1 MFNKIIRRKE
11 MNETTYD
18 VFNVKLTEEDLVQQ
32 LYVILQDDFNATIKQ
47 NENKVILSFTNGQ
60 TFILNVKEVE

>member
-1 MFNKIIRRKE
+1 
-11 MNETTYD
+11 MNETIYD
-18 VFNVKLTEEDLVQQ
+18 VFNVKLTEEDLAQQ

>member
-1 MFNKIIRRKE
+1 
-11 MNETTYD
+11 MNETIYD
-18 VFNVKLTEEDLVQQ
+18 VFNVKLTEEDLAQQ

-47 NENKVILSFTNGQ
+47 NENRVILSFTNGQ

>member
-1 MFNKIIRRKE
+1 

-18 VFNVKLTEEDLVQQ
+18 VFNVKLTEEDLAQQ

-60 TFILNVKEVE
+60 TFILNVEEVE

>member
-18 VFNVKLTEEDLVQQ
+18 VFNVKLTEEDLAQQ

-60 TFILNVKEVE
+60 TFILNVEEVE